1 MAPSSRRPDTAELGH
16 HVWDYLRSRAENLPD
31 EFTPDTRDD
40 VRGWLWA
47 GAVASLIREA
57 IPGIPESDL
66 RRAREY
72 LNANGMVVN
81 VRGSQRGGL
90 QPQWFIRADWHE
102 GPGGHVHMVTT
113 THQSRQPAA
122 PETSQPA
129 EGKEPGELARQ
140 PGHDALEALGSLID
154 QVSELQSD
162 NDRLRGDNDRLSA
175 EIERMRALMRGIGG
189 EIARRANELI
199 TEIQD

>member
-72 LNANGMVVN
+72 LNASGMVVN
-81 VRGSQRGGL
+81 VRGPQRGGV

-102 GPGGHVHMVTT
+102 GPGGHVHVVT
-113 THQSRQPAA
+113 THQSREPAA
-122 PETSQPA
+122 PEASRPA
-129 EGKEPGELARQ
+129 AGKEPEELARQ
-140 PGHDALEALGSLID
+140 PHQDVSKALRSLID

>member
-1 MAPSSRRPDTAELGH
+1 MAPSSRRPDAAELGH
-16 HVWDYLRSRAENLPD
+16 RVWDYLRGRAENLPD
-31 EFTPDTRDD
+31 EFTPDTRDE

-57 IPGIPESDL
+57 VPDIPESDL

-72 LNANGMVVN
+72 LNASGIVVN
-81 VRGSQRGGL
+81 IRGYQRGGG
-90 QPQWFIRADWHE
+90 QPQWFIRADWHG
-102 GPGGHVHMVTT
+102 GPGGHVHMVPT

-122 PETSQPA
+122 PETGQPA
-129 EGKEPGELARQ
+129 EGKEPGQLARQ
-140 PGHDALEALGSLID
+140 PGHDALEALRSLID

-175 EIERMRALMRGIGG
+175 EIERMRALVRGIGG
-189 EIARRANELI
+189 EIARRANELL
-199 TEIQD
+199 TEIQE